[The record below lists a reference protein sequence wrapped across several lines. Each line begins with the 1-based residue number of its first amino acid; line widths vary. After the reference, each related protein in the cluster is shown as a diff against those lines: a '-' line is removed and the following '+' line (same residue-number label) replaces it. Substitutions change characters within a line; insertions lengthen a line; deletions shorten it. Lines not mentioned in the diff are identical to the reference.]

1 MPAAFD
7 VQRVG
12 LGIDDP
18 QFAQFPADRL
28 ADVLEQSW
36 RRVGKTRG
44 LRKSSRD
51 GELRSQTPVRVLAG
65 RNVTDDTR
73 VNMFVVL
80 VVLTERKFDLNLL
93 AGFMNSVYFDNG
105 AFPAPRLG
113 DVLFI
118 IWNNAVDELADHL
131 RNAVAKNALCS
142 STDRQYLA
150 FFINRDDGV
159 CRCFLDDFV
168 SVFKLFHCLL
178 SVWTVLSLFGSNVFS
193 EQRIYQTKPGPMRKP
208 IY

>member
-18 QFAQFPADRL
+18 QFAQFPADSL

-36 RRVGKTRG
+36 RRLRKTRG
-44 LRKSSRD
+44 LRKSPRN
-51 GELRSQTPVRVLAG
+51 GELRSQTTVRILAG

-80 VVLTERKFDLNLL
+80 VVLAERKLDLNLL
-93 AGFMNSVYFDNG
+93 AGFVNSVYFDSG
-105 AFPAPRLG
+105 AFAAPRFIDL
-113 DVLFI
+113 LFI
-118 IWNNAVDELADHL
+118 VWKNAVDELADHL
-131 RNAVAKNALCS
+131 RYAIAKNALCS

-150 FFINRDDGV
+150 LFINRDDGV
-159 CRCFLDDFV
+159 CRCFLDNFV

-178 SVWTVLSLFGSNVFS
+178 SVWTVLSLFAVTPSESNGF
-193 EQRIYQTKPGPMRKP
+193 TKRNQV
-208 IY
+208 

>member
-7 VQRVG
+7 VQSIG

-18 QFAQFPADRL
+18 QFTQFPADSL

-36 RRVGKTRG
+36 RRLGKTRG
-44 LRKSSRD
+44 LRKSPGD

-80 VVLTERKFDLNLL
+80 VVLAERKLDLNPL
-93 AGFMNSVYFDNG
+93 AGFVNSVDFDNG

-113 DVLFI
+113 DVLFVI
-118 IWNNAVDELADHL
+118 RNNAVDELPDHL
-131 RNAVAKNALCS
+131 RNA
-142 STDRQYLA
+142 
-150 FFINRDDGV
+150 
-159 CRCFLDDFV
+159 
-168 SVFKLFHCLL
+168 
-178 SVWTVLSLFGSNVFS
+178 
-193 EQRIYQTKPGPMRKP
+193 
-208 IY
+208 